1 MQIYKLNI
9 LYVEPF
15 YSGSHKQWID
25 SYQKYSTHNIHI
37 LSLPGKK
44 WKWRMHG
51 GAITLAKEYNKF
63 ENKFDI
69 ILCSDML
76 NLPVFKSLCDDNLSN
91 SKVVMY
97 FHENQLSYPWSP
109 LDQDLELKRD
119 LHYYY
124 INHTSSLISDY
135 NYFNSN
141 YHLRSYIDG
150 LKKYLKKMPDFRNM
164 DTIESIDNKSSV
176 LPIGCELNK
185 GKNVN
190 KKSNSPIIL
199 WNHRW
204 EYDKNPNL
212 FFKILFDL
220 NANDIDFQLIVVGEN
235 YQDYPEVFDV
245 AKKELNSKIIHFGY
259 CENKNEYIEYLKL
272 ANILPVTSNQDFFGI
287 SIVEAISY
295 GVYPILPKRLSYPEL
310 FENNSNPHI
319 FYNNESELKD
329 KIMSAINNVDLL
341 SNYIKNLRQNVCKKF
356 NWKTVSKKYDKT
368 FEDLMIN

>member
-1 MQIYKLNI
+1 MQTYKLNI

-25 SYQKYSTHNIHI
+25 AYQKYSIHNIHI

-63 ENKFDI
+63 KNTFDI

-76 NLPVFKSLCDDNLSN
+76 NLPIFKSLCDDSLSN
-91 SKVVMY
+91 SKVAMY

-124 INHTSSLISDY
+124 INYTSSLISDY

-141 YHLRSYIDG
+141 YHLTSYIDG

-164 DTIESIDNKSSV
+164 NTIELIDNKSSV

-185 GKNVN
+185 DKRNN

-204 EYDKNPNL
+204 EYDKNPDL

-220 NANDIDFQLIVVGEN
+220 NADNVDFQLIVLGES
-235 YQDYPEVFDV
+235 YQDYPEIFDT
-245 AKKELNSKIIHFGY
+245 AKNELSDKIIHFGY
-259 CENKNEYIEYLKL
+259 CENKNEYIKYLKL

-295 GVYPILPKRLSYPEL
+295 GVYPILPNRLSYPEL
-310 FENNSNPHI
+310 FENKSNPYI

-329 KIMSAINNVDLL
+329 KIISAINNADLL
-341 SNYIKNLRQNVCKKF
+341 LDHMKNLKENVYNKF
-356 NWKTVSKKYDKT
+356 NWKTVSKKYDRT
-368 FEDLMIN
+368 FENLIIN

>member
-1 MQIYKLNI
+1 MQIHKLNI
-9 LYVEPF
+9 LYIEPF

-25 SYQKYSTHNIHI
+25 SYQKYSTHNIQI

-51 GAITLAKEYNKF
+51 AAITLAKEYNEF

-76 NLPVFKSLCDDNLSN
+76 NLPVFKSLCNDNLSN
-91 SKVVMY
+91 SKVIMY

-124 INHTSSLISDY
+124 INYTSSLISDY

-141 YHLRSYIDG
+141 YHLTSYIDG

-164 DTIESIDNKSSV
+164 ATIELINSKSSV
-176 LPIGCELNK
+176 LPIGCELNEV
-185 GKNVN
+185 KNIN
-190 KKSNSPIIL
+190 KRSNSPIIL

-220 NANDIDFQLIVVGEN
+220 HANNIDFQLIVLGES
-235 YQDYPEVFDV
+235 YQDYPEVFDT
-245 AKKELNSKIIHFGY
+245 AKMELNNKIIHFGY

-310 FENNSNPHI
+310 FENNLNPHI

-329 KIMSAINNVDLL
+329 KIISAIKNIDLL
-341 SNYIKNLRQNVCKKF
+341 STHMNNLSENVCSKF

-368 FEDLMIN
+368 FEDLIIN

>member
-1 MQIYKLNI
+1 MQTHKLNI
-9 LYVEPF
+9 LYIEPF

-25 SYQKYSTHNIHI
+25 SYQKYSNHNIQI

-51 GAITLAKEYNKF
+51 GAITLAEEYNKF
-63 ENKFDI
+63 KNKFDI

-76 NLPVFKSLCDDNLSN
+76 NLPVFKSLCNDNLSQ
-91 SKVVMY
+91 STIVMY

-124 INHTSSLISDY
+124 INYTSSLISDY

-141 YHLRSYIDG
+141 YHLTSYIDG

-164 DTIESIDNKSSV
+164 NTIELIDNKSSV
-176 LPIGCELNK
+176 LPIGCELNEDK
-185 GKNVN
+185 RNN

-204 EYDKNPNL
+204 EYDKNPDL

-220 NANDIDFQLIVVGEN
+220 NTDNIDFQLIVLGES
-235 YQDYPEVFDV
+235 YQDYPEVFDI
-245 AKKELNSKIIHFGY
+245 AKNELNNKIIHFGY

-295 GVYPILPKRLSYPEL
+295 GVYPILPNRLSYPEL
-310 FENNSNPHI
+310 FENKSNPYI

-329 KIMSAINNVDLL
+329 KIISAINNTDLL
-341 SNYIKNLRQNVCKKF
+341 LDHMKNLKENVYSKF
-356 NWKTVSKKYDKT
+356 NWKTASKKYDKT
-368 FEDLMIN
+368 FESLIIN

>member
-1 MQIYKLNI
+1 MQIHKLNI

-51 GAITLAKEYNKF
+51 GAITLAKKYNEF

-76 NLPVFKSLCDDNLSN
+76 NLPVFKSSCNDNLSN

-124 INHTSSLISDY
+124 INYTSSLISNY

-141 YHLRSYIDG
+141 YHLTSYIDG
-150 LKKYLKKMPDFRNM
+150 LKKYLKKMPDFRNI
-164 DTIESIDNKSSV
+164 DTIELINNKSSV
-176 LPIGCELNK
+176 LPIGCELNEV
-185 GKNVN
+185 KNIN
-190 KKSNSPIIL
+190 EKSNSPIIL

-204 EYDKNPNL
+204 EYDKNPDL

-220 NANDIDFQLIVVGEN
+220 NANNIDFQLIVLGES
-235 YQDYPEVFDV
+235 YQDYPAVFDT
-245 AKKELNSKIIHFGY
+245 AKKELNNKIIHFGY
-259 CENKNEYIEYLKL
+259 CQNKNEYIKYLKL

-295 GVYPILPKRLSYPEL
+295 GVYPILPNRLSYPEL
-310 FENNSNPHI
+310 FENKTNPYI

-329 KIMSAINNVDLL
+329 KIISAINNTDLL
-341 SNYIKNLRQNVCKKF
+341 LDHMKNLKENVYRKF
-356 NWKTVSKKYDKT
+356 NWKTASKKYDRT
-368 FEDLMIN
+368 FESLIIN

>member
-1 MQIYKLNI
+1 MQTHKLNI

-25 SYQKYSTHNIHI
+25 AYQKYSIHNIHI

-63 ENKFDI
+63 KNTFDI

-76 NLPVFKSLCDDNLSN
+76 NLPIFKSLCDDSLSN
-91 SKVVMY
+91 SKVAMY

-124 INHTSSLISDY
+124 INYTSSLISDY

-141 YHLRSYIDG
+141 YHLTSYIDG
-150 LKKYLKKMPDFRNM
+150 LKKYLKKMPDFRNI
-164 DTIESIDNKSSV
+164 DTIELINNKSSV
-176 LPIGCELNK
+176 LPIGCELNEV
-185 GKNVN
+185 KNIN
-190 KKSNSPIIL
+190 EKSNSPIIL

-204 EYDKNPNL
+204 EYDKNPDL

-220 NANDIDFQLIVVGEN
+220 NANHIDFQLIILGES
-235 YQDYPEVFDV
+235 YQDYPAVFDT
-245 AKKELNSKIIHFGY
+245 AKKELNNKIIHFGY
-259 CENKNEYIEYLKL
+259 CQNKNEYIKYLKL

-295 GVYPILPKRLSYPEL
+295 GVYPILPNRLSYPEL
-310 FENNSNPHI
+310 FENKTNPYI

-329 KIMSAINNVDLL
+329 KIISAINNTDLL
-341 SNYIKNLRQNVCKKF
+341 LDHMKNLKENVYRKF
-356 NWKTVSKKYDKT
+356 NWKTASKKYDRT
-368 FEDLMIN
+368 FESLIIN